1 MTEARSTTL
10 TISTRPVWVIRLA
23 RELPRYLLCAL
34 AVSGLA
40 ASARFAIAPPRPA
53 GVAAAARQTAGPDR
67 AAEGFAALFA
77 RRYLTWNAADPL
89 ASERALQGFEGPG
102 MEPDAGLQL
111 PGSGQQHV
119 EWIEIVQQRE
129 PSAGAHVY
137 TVAAQTDTGG
147 LIYLT
152 VSVARAADG
161 RVALTGYPSVVGAP
175 ASGPSLESPRL
186 REVADP
192 ALATVVQR
200 ALRNYLGASAG
211 ELAADLASGARV
223 SLPGAPM
230 ALVSAQRLDWS
241 ADGRSV
247 IAVVQARDARG
258 LQYTF
263 AYELDVLQVAGRWE
277 ISAIEVDPDA

>member
-1 MTEARSTTL
+1 MIAARSTV
-10 TISTRPVWVIRLA
+10 TISTRPLWLIRLT

-34 AVSGLA
+34 AMAGLA

-53 GVAAAARQTAGPDR
+53 ALAAPASRVAEPDR

-89 ASERALQGFEGPG
+89 ASERALQGFDGPG
-102 MEPDAGLQL
+102 MEPGAGLQL
-111 PGSGQQHV
+111 PGSGEQRV
-119 EWIEIVQQRE
+119 EWVEVVQQRE
-129 PSAGAHVY
+129 PAAGAHVY
-137 TVAAQTDTGG
+137 TLAAQTDTGG
-147 LIYLT
+147 LMYLT
-152 VSVARAADG
+152 VSIARAADG
-161 RVALTGYPSVVGAP
+161 QLALTGYPSVVGAP
-175 ASGPSLESPRL
+175 ASGPAREPTRL
-186 REVADP
+186 REVGNP

-223 SLPGAPM
+223 SLPGVP
-230 ALVSAQRLDWS
+230 LTLLSTQRLDWS

-258 LQYTF
+258 VQYTLG
-263 AYELDVLQVAGRWE
+263 YELDVVQVAGRWE
-277 ISAIEVDPDA
+277 ISAVEVNPDA

>member
-1 MTEARSTTL
+1 MTGARSTL
-10 TISTRPVWVIRLA
+10 TISTRPLWVIRLT
-23 RELPRYLLCAL
+23 RELPLYLLCAL
-34 AVSGLA
+34 AVAGLA

-53 GVAAAARQTAGPDR
+53 AATAAREAAGPDR

-89 ASERALQGFEGPG
+89 ASERTLQGFDGPG
-102 MEPDAGLQL
+102 MEAGAGLQL
-111 PGSGQQHV
+111 PSSGQQHV
-119 EWIEIVQQRE
+119 EWVEIVQQRE

-137 TVAAQTDTGG
+137 TLAAQTDTGG
-147 LIYLT
+147 LMYLT

-161 RVALTGYPSVVGAP
+161 RLALTGYPSVVGAP
-175 ASGPSLESPRL
+175 ASGPALEPARL
-186 REVADP
+186 REVTDP

-200 ALRNYLGASAG
+200 ALRNYLAASAG

-223 SLPGAPM
+223 SLPGAPL
-230 ALVSAQRLDWS
+230 ALVSMQHLDWS

-247 IAVVQARDARG
+247 IALVQARDTRG

-263 AYELDVLQVAGRWE
+263 GYELDVVQVAGRWE
-277 ISAIEVDPDA
+277 ISAVEVNPDA

>member
-1 MTEARSTTL
+1 VAR
-10 TISTRPVWVIRLA
+10 
-23 RELPRYLLCAL
+23 
-34 AVSGLA
+34 
-40 ASARFAIAPPRPA
+40 
-53 GVAAAARQTAGPDR
+53 PDR
-67 AAEGFAALFA
+67 AAEGFASLFA

-89 ASERALQGFEGPG
+89 ASERALQGFDGPG
-102 MEPDAGLQL
+102 LEPDAGLQL

-119 EWIEIVQQRE
+119 EWVEIVQQRE

-147 LIYLT
+147 LVYLT
-152 VSVARAADG
+152 VNVARAADD
-161 RVALTGYPSVVGAP
+161 RLALTGYPSVVGAP
-175 ASGPSLESPRL
+175 ASGPALEPPRL

-200 ALRNYLGASAG
+200 ALRNYLAASSG

-223 SLPGAPM
+223 SLPGVP
-230 ALVSAQRLDWS
+230 LELLSVQRLDWS
-241 ADGRSV
+241 ADARSV
-247 IAVVQARDARG
+247 IAVVQARDPRG

-277 ISAIEVDPDA
+277 ISAVEVNPGA

>member
-1 MTEARSTTL
+1 M
-10 TISTRPVWVIRLA
+10 RLA

-34 AVSGLA
+34 AVAGLA

-53 GVAAAARQTAGPDR
+53 GVATAARPAAGPDR
-67 AAEGFAALFA
+67 AAEGFAALFV

-89 ASERALQGFEGPG
+89 ASERALQGFDGPG
-102 MEPDAGLQL
+102 LEPDAGLQL

-119 EWIEIVQQRE
+119 EWVEVVQQRE

-147 LIYLT
+147 LMYLT
-152 VSVARAADG
+152 VNVARAPDG
-161 RVALTGYPSVVGAP
+161 RLALTGYPSVVGAP
-175 ASGPSLESPRL
+175 ASGPALEPARL
-186 REVADP
+186 REVTDR

-200 ALRNYLGASAG
+200 TLRNYLVASPG

-223 SLPGAPM
+223 SLPGAPL
-230 ALVSAQRLDWS
+230 ALISVQRLDWS

-247 IAVVQARDARG
+247 VAVVQARDARG

-263 AYELDVLQVAGRWE
+263 AYELDVLEVAGRWE
-277 ISAIEVDPDA
+277 ISAVEVNPDA

>member
-1 MTEARSTTL
+1 MTGARSTL
-10 TISTRPVWVIRLA
+10 TISTRPLWVIRLT
-23 RELPRYLLCAL
+23 RELPLYLLCAL
-34 AVSGLA
+34 AVAGLA

-53 GVAAAARQTAGPDR
+53 AATAVREAAAPDR

-89 ASERALQGFEGPG
+89 ASERTLQGFDGPG
-102 MEPDAGLQL
+102 MEAGAGLQL
-111 PGSGQQHV
+111 PSSGQQHV
-119 EWIEIVQQRE
+119 EWVEIVQQRE

-137 TVAAQTDTGG
+137 TLAAQTDTGG
-147 LIYLT
+147 LMYLT

-161 RVALTGYPSVVGAP
+161 RLALTGYPSVVGAP
-175 ASGPSLESPRL
+175 ASGPALEPARL
-186 REVADP
+186 REVTDP

-200 ALRNYLGASAG
+200 ALRNDLAASAG

-223 SLPGAPM
+223 SLPGAPL
-230 ALVSAQRLDWS
+230 ALVSMQHLDWS

-247 IAVVQARDARG
+247 IALVQARDTRG

-263 AYELDVLQVAGRWE
+263 GYELDVVQVAGRWE
-277 ISAIEVDPDA
+277 ISAVEVNPDA

>member
-1 MTEARSTTL
+1 MPGARATL
-10 TISTRPVWVIRLA
+10 TISTRPLWVMRLA
-23 RELPRYLLCAL
+23 RELPRYLVCAL
-34 AVSGLA
+34 AVAGLA

-53 GVAAAARQTAGPDR
+53 GVATAARPVAGPDR

-89 ASERALQGFEGPG
+89 ASERALQGFDGPG
-102 MEPDAGLQL
+102 LEPDAGLQL

-119 EWIEIVQQRE
+119 EWVEVVQQRE

-137 TVAAQTDTGG
+137 TLAAQTDTGG
-147 LIYLT
+147 LMYLT
-152 VSVARAADG
+152 VNVARAADG
-161 RVALTGYPSVVGAP
+161 RLALTGYPSVVGAP
-175 ASGPSLESPRL
+175 ASGPALEPARL
-186 REVADP
+186 REVTDR

-200 ALRNYLGASAG
+200 ALRNYLVASSG

-223 SLPGAPM
+223 SLPGAPL
-230 ALVSAQRLDWS
+230 ALISVQHLDWS

-263 AYELDVLQVAGRWE
+263 AYELDVLEVAGRWE
-277 ISAIEVDPDA
+277 ISAVEVNPNA